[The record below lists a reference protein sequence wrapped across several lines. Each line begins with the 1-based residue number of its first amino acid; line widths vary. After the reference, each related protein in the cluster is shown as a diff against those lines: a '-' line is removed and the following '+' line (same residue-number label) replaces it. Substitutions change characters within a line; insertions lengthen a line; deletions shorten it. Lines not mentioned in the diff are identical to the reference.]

1 MHLTVLE
8 RLDQAGKKKRPYWSA
23 DWCVCVCAR
32 VVVVQKELN
41 LDVWG
46 SREDHG
52 LSQWWQGPVGLC
64 KLIVVLEMALYQEV
78 PNLVR

>member
-8 RLDQAGKKKRPYWSA
+8 RLDQAGKKKGRIGPQIG
-23 DWCVCVCAR
+23 VCVCAR